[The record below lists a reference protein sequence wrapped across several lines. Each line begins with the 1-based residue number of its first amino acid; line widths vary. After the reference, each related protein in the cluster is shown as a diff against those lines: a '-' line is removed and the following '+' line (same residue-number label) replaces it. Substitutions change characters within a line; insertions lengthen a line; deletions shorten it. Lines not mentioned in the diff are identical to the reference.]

1 MNRKNGKKTS
11 PDEHFEALGE
21 LLTQL
26 KTHLT
31 ASAEKKGTYG
41 DYLRLLE
48 FYRDTRNEQAREIII
63 RWVDN
68 ENLEANPQS

>member
-1 MNRKNGKKTS
+1 MNQTNTT
-11 PDEHFEALGE
+11 PTNADEHFEALGQ

-26 KTHLT
+26 RSHLT

-48 FYRDTRNEQAREIII
+48 FYNETRNEQAREIII
-63 RWVDN
+63 GWIDN
-68 ENLEANPQS
+68 ENLGTESQS